1 MGEQD
6 DGRGGGRE
14 YGMDGE
20 KSGGIADD
28 CWGNHLE
35 LKIEVS
41 RRDEMVRM
49 TLNTTQDEKIIV
61 CVHEYVC
68 VCVCA
73 LVRPSG

>member
-1 MGEQD
+1 ME
-6 DGRGGGRE
+6 
-14 YGMDGE
+14 GE

-28 CWGNHLE
+28 GWGNHLE

-68 VCVCA
+68 VCVC
-73 LVRPSG
+73 VYVH

>member
-1 MGEQD
+1 M
-6 DGRGGGRE
+6 RE
-14 YGMDGE
+14 Y
-20 KSGGIADD
+20 IADD
-28 CWGNHLE
+28 GWGNHLE

-68 VCVCA
+68 VCVC
-73 LVRPSG
+73 VCVH